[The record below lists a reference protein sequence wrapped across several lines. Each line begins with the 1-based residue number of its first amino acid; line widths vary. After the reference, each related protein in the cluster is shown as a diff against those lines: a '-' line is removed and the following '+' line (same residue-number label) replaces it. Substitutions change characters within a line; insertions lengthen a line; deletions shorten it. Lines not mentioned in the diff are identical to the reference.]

1 MAFQTT
7 GYGTEVTPLQEIK
20 EEDSKKSSQI
30 EPGSFH
36 LRNDVINAKKQN
48 QLIQKHIPKEPGTP
62 TNERYRKSS
71 SVDKRSQ
78 SYEDLFK
85 AKNDLIQKK
94 LEKEMKRKKR
104 MKSLR

>member
-36 LRNDVINAKKQN
+36 LRNDVINAKK
-48 QLIQKHIPKEPGTP
+48 
-62 TNERYRKSS
+62 
-71 SVDKRSQ
+71 
-78 SYEDLFK
+78 
-85 AKNDLIQKK
+85 
-94 LEKEMKRKKR
+94 
-104 MKSLR
+104 